1 MGILIVASWMLV
13 LLHLLE
19 VIVWA
24 GFYVWSDAI
33 HAADANPS
41 IAYYFALMEYTTIG
55 SVYNLKLDW
64 RLLEGMN
71 GIAGLLTFAWST
83 SVLLTLAD
91 DFQRRR
97 LREIEGSGAGADAG
111 AATES

>member
-1 MGILIVASWMLV
+1 
-13 LLHLLE
+13 
-19 VIVWA
+19 
-24 GFYVWSDAI
+24 
-33 HAADANPS
+33 
-41 IAYYFALMEYTTIG
+41 MEYTTIG

-91 DFQRRR
+91 DFQRQR
-97 LREIEGSGAGADAG
+97 LLVVEQGRAANGRESTGS
-111 AATES
+111 